1 MSISMVNE
9 ELEMCIEEEKK
20 KCLKNI
26 QNFYRKYGCEKIEI
40 LQKYLETL
48 CETLTNQEE
57 IDEIKKQLTLLEN
70 YN

>member
-1 MSISMVNE
+1 MVNE

>member
-1 MSISMVNE
+1 MSISVNE

-40 LQKYLETL
+40 LQKYLENL
-48 CETLTNQEE
+48 CETLTNPEE
-57 IDEIKKQLTLLEN
+57 IDEIKKQLILLEN